1 MNRKE
6 YLESHTK
13 PDPIKHCAYCG
24 KEMHRKRFKSGRIED
39 MAIFIKRK
47 YCCWECMRKG
57 FVKVGEDTEQKYRP
71 SHATAEKIA
80 YFLIGKEKT
89 CEKCGSTKSIDV
101 HHIDG
106 NRNNNTPDNLMV
118 LCRSCHMKEHRPKS
132 VCKICGRP
140 ANGGLG
146 YCNKHYI
153 RFRKYGNPLMNYH
166 KIVEE

>member
-13 PDPIKHCAYCG
+13 PDPVKRCSYCG
-24 KEMHRKRFKSGRIED
+24 EEMHRTRFASGRLED
-39 MAIFIKRK
+39 LSAFTRRK
-47 YCCWECMRKG
+47 YCCWDCMRKG
-57 FVKVGEDTEQKYRP
+57 FVKVGADTKQLYRN
-71 SHATAEKIA
+71 SHSSAEKIA
-80 YFLIGKEKT
+80 FLIQGKDKV

-106 NRNNNTPDNLMV
+106 DRNNNTPGNLMV
-118 LCRSCHMKEHRPKS
+118 LCRSCHMKEHRMVKT
-132 VCKICGRP
+132 CKICGKP

-146 YCNKHYI
+146 YCNRHYI
-153 RFRKYGNPLMNYH
+153 RFRKYGNPLMYYH